1 MRRRAQNGFEDVQTE
16 DRGIRCVLLV
26 QVLNNL
32 SVAQTSPVMSVSQ
45 GRDTSLEKA
54 FGYKAFCAI
63 YEDRSWPNYIDVQ
76 PCNQA
81 AAFLLSAILISGFLV
96 RVLGLS
102 EKEQAWA

>member
-32 SVAQTSPVMSVSQ
+32 SVSQ